1 MENRVALLIDQLGSG
16 ENVFEQFAIEFA
28 QAEIQGASDSN
39 TEQLQNKVELIERR
53 LQDLSKK
60 INATNE
66 HLETIYSYTISKT
79 KEILSIWL
87 PLFSKRNMN
96 TSIVEYF
103 QKELNKLYDYVH
115 IKNIES
121 KNLDEITNDFEN
133 SFSISTTEVN
143 LIKEKF
149 SKINVQTLALP
160 AISVLTSNL
169 VNDVVKIVQYKSLNT
184 DTKEYMFSI
193 FDEVLKTEIDENEN
207 TIYTGVLKVWIDTTK
222 AEEANKF
229 MYLIS
234 SVLSTIDNVELE
246 IIDSAMGSLWQ
257 KLRIKITGWFAKEET
272 KQILKKGTKALETY
286 AIDRHIEPIEKTK
299 AEKEKTVAEIKRLMS
314 ENDTQKLHKIKLEKE
329 KAELESIKL
338 SNFEKKLEII
348 DKLSLAFSTGLI
360 QIDSDYRIELN
371 DLLIIKQE
379 DTNIT
384 IGAIGD
390 IDKNL
395 DKKEEL
401 DE

>member
-53 LQDLSKK
+53 LQDLSEK

-96 TSIVEYF
+96 TSIVDYF

-149 SKINVQTLALP
+149 SKINVQMLALP

-246 IIDSAMGSLWQ
+246 IIDSGMGSLWQ
-257 KLRIKITGWFAKEET
+257 DLRIKITGWFAKEET
-272 KQILKKGTKALETY
+272 KQILKKGTKALENY

-338 SNFEKKLEII
+338 SNLEKKLEII
-348 DKLSLAFSTGLI
+348 DKLSLAFSSGLI

-395 DKKEEL
+395 DRQEEL